1 MHASLIVLRSRKDAL
16 ANELRQVRSQCGSER
31 KRARRV
37 QQAAA
42 RAWKLSTE
50 LLHPTLIMYFL
61 CDCVATPAVA
71 FLRRSGRQRHWPP
84 RDDQMLRRLVED
96 AFIEV
101 DMDSLVQLTDVDDPL
116 DSVAMNVALRYIQE
130 WKIVQWGCA
139 LNSHHGVAPSTAS
152 IVRQAAN
159 VGTTFPSATFGAT
172 RTGRPDRCAR
182 MWATRFRRRWGA
194 RLGKIRVREHMPADQ
209 MQTKAPLFI
218 SFTSR
223 HACCDFPIAAI
234 SRDGIP

>member
-37 QQAAA
+37 EQSAA

-71 FLRRSGRQRHWPP
+71 FLRRSGRERHWLP
-84 RDDQMLRRLVED
+84 RDDQVLRRLVED

-101 DMDSLVQLTDVDDPL
+101 DMYSLVQLTDIDDPL
-116 DSVAMNVALRYIQE
+116 DSVAMNLALRYIQE

-172 RTGRPDRCAR
+172 RTGRADR
-182 MWATRFRRRWGA
+182 
-194 RLGKIRVREHMPADQ
+194 
-209 MQTKAPLFI
+209 
-218 SFTSR
+218 
-223 HACCDFPIAAI
+223 
-234 SRDGIP
+234 